1 MPEMPGG
8 LFPWQPMLEFDTTD
22 NKFRDELL
30 HNPLEI
36 QRQVSQN
43 NGFVQIPSGPGLGI
57 TPDTDFIKRFEMS

>member
-30 HNPLEI
+30 VKPLNI
-36 QRQVSQN
+36 QSQVRAN
-43 NGFVQIPSGPGLGI
+43 NGKVMIPTGPGLGI
-57 TPDTDFIKRFEMS
+57 EPDPEFIRRYEVN